1 MNKDISSQELGCQGK
16 ERKEQQL
23 EGNIG
28 SREGFPENNL
38 WSGSDMNKIW
48 LRTEW
53 VPFWT
58 KVTEVETHKLL

>member
-1 MNKDISSQELGCQGK
+1 MNKDISFQELGCQGK

-28 SREGFPENNL
+28 SREGFPENDL
-38 WSGSDMNKIW
+38 WFGFDMNKIW

-53 VPFWT
+53 IPFWT
-58 KVTEVETHKLL
+58 KVYRGRNS